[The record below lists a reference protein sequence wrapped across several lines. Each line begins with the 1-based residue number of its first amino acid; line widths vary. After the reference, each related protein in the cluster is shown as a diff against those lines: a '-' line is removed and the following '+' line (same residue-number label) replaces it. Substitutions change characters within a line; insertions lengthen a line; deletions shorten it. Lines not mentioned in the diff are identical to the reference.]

1 MMEVVVVDE
10 VHRFYNRI
18 YPMRYTFLNWYLY
31 SFTLTVLRI
40 KVSNKLTSIIAM
52 FPVDDVCSLNGD
64 TQDVMELLQ
73 HKDNIDK
80 TMQEL
85 MKYFNCI
92 SYRLLIHS

>member
-1 MMEVVVVDE
+1 
-10 VHRFYNRI
+10 
-18 YPMRYTFLNWYLY
+18 
-31 SFTLTVLRI
+31 
-40 KVSNKLTSIIAM
+40 M

-92 SYRLLIHS
+92 SYRLLINS